1 MRPTKK
7 VPIPW
12 PMLLLNSFLI
22 GVYITFIGS
31 GGIFA
36 LAFSE
41 GLDAAFLYLSYVP
54 VIVLVISLLSFL
66 VIAMMILFH
75 SARWAR
81 YLLCLIIFVLVAIP
95 LTPLIFIPHLL
106 FGGGLLGFEKT
117 GFRFQGTGELV
128 FAIIYFPLTFWWMLI
143 WSRGLYRIVKEHR
156 PFHSLWKHV
165 QKYAND
171 YKGARRRLK
180 KLLDDIGK
188 RQTLVPEKIK
198 KKFRRSSDDST

>member
-66 VIAMMILFH
+66 VIAMMIQKMNWH
-75 SARWAR
+75 
-81 YLLCLIIFVLVAIP
+81 LISIQ
-95 LTPLIFIPHLL
+95 
-106 FGGGLLGFEKT
+106 E
-117 GFRFQGTGELV
+117 QE
-128 FAIIYFPLTFWWMLI
+128 
-143 WSRGLYRIVKEHR
+143 SIVMR
-156 PFHSLWKHV
+156 
-165 QKYAND
+165 
-171 YKGARRRLK
+171 
-180 KLLDDIGK
+180 
-188 RQTLVPEKIK
+188 
-198 KKFRRSSDDST
+198 